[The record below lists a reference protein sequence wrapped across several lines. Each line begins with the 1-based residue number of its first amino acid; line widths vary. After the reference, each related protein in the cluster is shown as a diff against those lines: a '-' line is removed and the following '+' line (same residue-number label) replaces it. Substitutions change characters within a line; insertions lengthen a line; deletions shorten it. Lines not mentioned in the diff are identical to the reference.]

1 MIAVKKGR
9 TTIFGLIAIAVLVV
23 ISIPFQ
29 VRIDDIRGKFRSVE
43 ESLYLSSSSLKKI
56 SLGYTE
62 ILSDI
67 YWMRAIQYFGSRKME
82 EQNPELLYHYFDIIT
97 DLDPRFVNAYRY
109 GGTFLAESE
118 PFGLGQFDLGVS
130 LLEKGRKNNPDNFR
144 LPLEEAFL
152 YYFYRKDYVK
162 AAELFQKAAEKPGVG
177 GMRKASVKGM
187 AAAALAK
194 GGNRELSKEIW
205 QIIYE
210 TSPSEG
216 RRNFAYRNLRE
227 IETME
232 MEDQITAALLAYQ
245 KDYGKLPGSVK
256 ELAAAG
262 YLKGGIP
269 SAPIGGNFV
278 IAPDIDA
285 VRNTELASRKLKEA
299 LAFLNAK
306 AARFKK
312 MYGEYP
318 SDLAELRA
326 FIEQETTGAFPEHP
340 MGEEFVYNPD
350 SGIIESKWKHEEN
363 KER

>member
-1 MIAVKKGR
+1 MKKGR
-9 TTIFGLIAIAVLVV
+9 TTIFGLIAIAALVA

-43 ESLYLSSSSLKKI
+43 ESLYLSSSSLRKI

-62 ILSDI
+62 LLSDI
-67 YWMRAIQYFGSRKME
+67 YWMRAIQYFGSRKTG

-109 GGTFLAESE
+109 GGTFLAEPA
-118 PFGLGQFDLGVS
+118 PFGLGKFDMGVS
-130 LLEKGRKNNPDNFR
+130 LMEKGRKNNPDNFR

-152 YYFYRKDYVK
+152 YYFYPKDYVK
-162 AAELFQKAAEKPGVG
+162 AAELFREAAQKPGVAG
-177 GMRKASVKGM
+177 SRKASVKGM

-194 GGNRELSKEIW
+194 GGNRDLSKEIW

-216 RRNFAYRNLRE
+216 RRNFASRNLQE

-232 MEDQITAALLAYQ
+232 MEDELTAALIEYR

-262 YLKGGIP
+262 YVKGGIP
-269 SAPIGGNFV
+269 AAPIGGEFV
-278 IAPDIDA
+278 VAPDLGT

-299 LAFLNAK
+299 LAFLNSK
-306 AARFKK
+306 AVRFRKI
-312 MYGEYP
+312 YGGYP
-318 SDLAELRA
+318 RDLGELKA
-326 FIEQETTGAFPEHP
+326 FVEQETTGEFPEHP
-340 MGEEFVYNPD
+340 MGEEFVYDPA
-350 SGIIESKWKHEEN
+350 SGIVESEWKYEESK
-363 KER
+363 ER

>member
-9 TTIFGLIAIAVLVV
+9 TTIFGLIAIAALVV

-43 ESLYLSSSSLKKI
+43 DSLYLSSASLKKI

-97 DLDPRFVNAYRY
+97 DLDPRFANAYRY
-109 GGTFLAESE
+109 GGTFLAEPE
-118 PFGLGQFDLGVS
+118 PFGLGQFDMGVS

-152 YYFYRKDYVK
+152 YYFYPKDYGK
-162 AAELFQKAAEKPGVG
+162 AAELFRE
-177 GMRKASVKGM
+177 

-194 GGNRELSKEIW
+194 GGNKELSKEIW

-216 RRNFAYRNLRE
+216 RRNFAYRNLQE

-232 MEDQITAALLAYQ
+232 MEDRLTAALLAYQ

-269 SAPIGGNFV
+269 SAPVGGNFV

-306 AARFKK
+306 AVRFKK

-318 SDLAELRA
+318 RDLAELRA

-350 SGIIESKWKHEEN
+350 SGIIESKWKYEES

>member
-1 MIAVKKGR
+1 MKKSR
-9 TTIFGLIAIAVLVV
+9 TTFVGLIAIAALVV

-67 YWMRAIQYFGSRKME
+67 YWMRAIQYFGSRRIE

-118 PFGLGQFDLGVS
+118 PFGLGQFDMGVS

-152 YYFYRKDYVK
+152 YYFYPKDYVK
-162 AAELFQKAAEKPGVG
+162 AAELFQEAAQKPGVG
-177 GMRKASVKGM
+177 GSREASVKGM

-194 GGNRELSKEIW
+194 GGNRDLSKEIW

-216 RRNFAYRNLRE
+216 RRNFAYRNLQE

-232 MEDQITAALLAYQ
+232 MEDELTAALLEYQ
-245 KDYGKLPGSVK
+245 KKYGKLPGTVK

-262 YLKGGIP
+262 YVRGGIP
-269 SAPIGGNFV
+269 TAPIGGGFV
-278 IAPDIDA
+278 IAPDIGA
-285 VRNTELASRKLKEA
+285 VRSAGLASRKLKEA

-306 AARFKK
+306 AVRFRK

-318 SDLAELRA
+318 RDLDELRA
-326 FIEQETTGAFPEHP
+326 FVEQETTGAFPEHP
-340 MGEEFVYNPD
+340 MGEEYLYNPA
-350 SGIIESKWKHEEN
+350 SGIVESKWKYEES
-363 KER
+363 KEQ

>member
-1 MIAVKKGR
+1 ML
-9 TTIFGLIAIAVLVV
+9 GLIAIAVLVA

-43 ESLYLSSSSLKKI
+43 ESLYLSSASLRKI

-67 YWMRAIQYFGSRKME
+67 YWMRAIQYFGSRKIE
-82 EQNPELLYHYFDIIT
+82 EQNPDLLYHYFDIIT

-109 GGTFLAESE
+109 GGTFLAEPG
-118 PFGLGQFDLGVS
+118 PFGLGQFDKGVA

-152 YYFYRKDYVK
+152 YYFYPKDYVK
-162 AAELFQKAAEKPGVG
+162 AAELFQEAARKPGVAG
-177 GMRKASVKGM
+177 SREASVKGM

-194 GGNRELSKEIW
+194 GGDRELSKDIW
-205 QIIYE
+205 RIIYE

-216 RRNFAYRNLRE
+216 RRNFAFRNLQE

-232 MEDQITAALLAYQ
+232 IEDGLTAALRAYR
-245 KDYGKLPGSVK
+245 KKYGKLPGSVK

-262 YLKGGIP
+262 YVEGGIP
-269 SAPIGGNFV
+269 AAPIGGEFV

-306 AARFKK
+306 AARFRK

-318 SDLAELRA
+318 RDLTELRA
-326 FIEQETTGAFPEHP
+326 FVGKETTGEFPEHP
-340 MGEEFVYNPD
+340 MGEEFVYNPA
-350 SGIIESKWKHEEN
+350 SGIVESKWKYGES
-363 KER
+363 KEQ

>member
-1 MIAVKKGR
+1 MKKDR
-9 TTIFGLIAIAVLVV
+9 TTILGLIVIAALVA

-67 YWMRAIQYFGSRKME
+67 YWMRAIQYFGSRKIE

-109 GGTFLAESE
+109 GGTFLAEPP
-118 PFGLGQFDLGVS
+118 PFGLGQFHKGVS
-130 LLEKGRKNNPDNFR
+130 LLEKGRKNNPENAR

-152 YYFYRKDYVK
+152 YYFYPKDYVK
-162 AAELFQKAAEKPGVG
+162 AAELFQEAAQKPGVAG
-177 GMRKASVKGM
+177 SRKASVKGM

-194 GGNRELSKEIW
+194 GGHRDLSKEIW

-216 RRNFAYRNLRE
+216 RRNFAYRNLQE

-232 MEDQITAALLAYQ
+232 MEDELTAALLEYG
-245 KDYGKLPGSVK
+245 KNYGKLPGSVK
-256 ELAAAG
+256 ELAAVG
-262 YLKGGIP
+262 YVKGGGIP
-269 SAPIGGNFV
+269 TAPIGGDFV

-306 AARFKK
+306 AVRFSK
-312 MYGEYP
+312 MYGGYP
-318 SDLAELRA
+318 HDLGELKA
-326 FIEQETTGAFPEHP
+326 FVEQETTGKFPEHP
-340 MGEEFVYNPD
+340 MGEEYLYNPA
-350 SGIIESKWKHEEN
+350 SGIVESKWKYEEKN
-363 KER
+363 KQ